1 MKIDAEAGRE
11 QGDPSRDLNGDM
23 RHGDA
28 AMQHEPDSPPLARPD
43 TGVDAAADLTA
54 AHAPGDSAD
63 RAPLP
68 FGEFVTLIAALMAL
82 TALGID
88 SMLPALP
95 AIGESLGV
103 TEPNSRQFVITAFL
117 IGFSFA
123 QLAYGPLADRFGRRP
138 VLIFALVASAI
149 TNLIAAISGSFVL
162 LLIARAA
169 SGAAVAGARVVT
181 VALVR
186 DCYSGRAMA
195 RVMSLAFIFF
205 MAAPVLAP
213 SFGQLVL
220 AFGSWR
226 WIFGGIAIVTV
237 VILIWFVARMP
248 ETLHE
253 ADRHTLDPRRIVA
266 GYAVVLRD
274 RYAVGYTLAAAL
286 LSGGLFG
293 FVGSIQQ
300 IMEVTF
306 EQPKLLTLVF
316 ACVAGTMA
324 AGSFFNSRIV
334 MRFGTRLISHAALL
348 GLIAVSAVHLAVTLS
363 GLETLGSFIVL
374 QALMMACFGLATSNF
389 SAMAMENMGS
399 IAGTASSLQGFVS
412 MLGGAVLG
420 AFIGQSFDGTTV
432 PLYGGFFVLGLIALG
447 IVFLAERGRLFRRG

>member
-1 MKIDAEAGRE
+1 MTIDRGEGRE
-11 QGDPSRDLNGDM
+11 QAHPLRDADDDI
-23 RHGDA
+23 RHGDI
-28 AMQHEPDSPPLARPD
+28 AMLDRRDTAPLARPD
-43 TGVDAAADLTA
+43 TGVDAAADLASAQPTA
-54 AHAPGDSAD
+54 SAD

-95 AIGESLGV
+95 AIGEALGV
-103 TEPNSRQFVITAFL
+103 AEPNSRQFVVTAFL
-117 IGFSFA
+117 LGFSVA
-123 QLAYGPLADRFGRRP
+123 QLAYGPLADRYGRRP
-138 VLIFALVASAI
+138 VLIFALVASAL
-149 TNLIAAISGSFVL
+149 TNLVAAVAGSFTL
-162 LLIARAA
+162 LLLARFA

-213 SFGQLVL
+213 SFGQAVL

-226 WIFGGIAIVTV
+226 WIFGGITIVTV
-237 VILIWFVARMP
+237 VIFAWFVARMP
-248 ETLHE
+248 ETL
-253 ADRHTLDPRRIVA
+253 AVGDRHSLDLRRILQ
-266 GYAVVLRD
+266 GYGIVLRD
-274 RYAVGYTLAAAL
+274 RYAVGYTVAAAL

-306 EQPKLLTLVF
+306 RAPQLLTIVF

-334 MRFGTRLISHAALL
+334 MRFGTRLISHAALT
-348 GLIAVSAVHLAVTLS
+348 GLVVVAGVHLAVTL
-363 GLETLGSFIVL
+363 LGVESLASFIVL
-374 QALMMACFGLATSNF
+374 QAIMMACFGLATSNF

-412 MLGGAVLG
+412 MLVGALLG
-420 AFIGQSFDGTTV
+420 AAIGQSFDGTTV
-432 PLYGGFFVLGLIALG
+432 PLYGGFLILGLIAL
-447 IVFLAERGRLFRRG
+447 VVVHRTEHGRLFQRG